1 MLYEFV
7 KKTFC
12 KENDRGTFRQ
22 ELVIITGLH
31 PWPEVYDSMNMKCKD
46 REVTVCKISDGIE
59 KFCIREVKAFRGVM
73 ANVYADGK
81 IEHYSKGIVAYMK
94 SVSCLPE
101 VIKNF
106 KHSLKD

>member
-1 MLYEFV
+1 MNLL
-7 KKTFC
+7 KKNFAKKMTV
-12 KENDRGTFRQ
+12 EHLDR

-31 PWPEVYDSMNMKCKD
+31 PWPEVYDSMNMKCKY
-46 REVTVCKISDGIE
+46 REVTVYKFSDGIE
-59 KFCIREVKAFRGVM
+59 KFCIREVNAFHGVM
-73 ANVYADGK
+73 AGVYADEK